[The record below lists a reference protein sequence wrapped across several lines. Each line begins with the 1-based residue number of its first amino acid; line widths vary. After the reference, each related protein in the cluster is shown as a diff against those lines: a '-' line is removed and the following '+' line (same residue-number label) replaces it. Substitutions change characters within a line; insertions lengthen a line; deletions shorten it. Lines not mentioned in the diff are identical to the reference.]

1 MDEAKDYK
9 AYLKALKE
17 ATKKKQTG
25 TLGSTK
31 DYIKRRKIIAGIE
44 VMPKVGKFTDGGMC
58 RGMGAAVKGGNFK
71 GVK

>member
-17 ATKKKQTG
+17 ATKKKPIS
-25 TLGSTK
+25 STS
-31 DYIKRRKIIAGIE
+31 DYIKRRKILAGI
-44 VMPKVGKFTDGGMC
+44 KTTKFSCGGM
-58 RGMGAAVKGGNFK
+58 GIAVKGGKFE

>member
-17 ATKKKQTG
+17 ATKKKNT
-25 TLGSTK
+25 SAA
-31 DYIKRRKIIAGIE
+31 DFIKRRKQLAGAKILK
-44 VMPKVGKFTDGGMC
+44 MSGGGMC

-71 GVK
+71 GVM

>member
-17 ATKKKQTG
+17 ATKKKPT
-25 TLGSTK
+25 SSSS
-31 DYIKRRKIIAGIE
+31 DYIRRRRKL
-44 VMPKVGKFTDGGMC
+44 VGLNALSDLKTIKFSCGGM
-58 RGMGAAVKGGNFK
+58 GIAVKGGKFE

>member
-17 ATKKKQTG
+17 MTKKKSSLPSSKKYKKVLG
-25 TLGSTK
+25 TFPT
-31 DYIKRRKIIAGIE
+31 IKKLSE
-44 VMPKVGKFTDGGMC
+44 GGMC

-71 GVK
+71 GVM

>member
-17 ATKKKQTG
+17 ATKKQNKPTS
-25 TLGSTK
+25 STS
-31 DYIKRRKIIAGIE
+31 DYIKRRKQLSGINSLSGL
-44 VMPKVGKFTDGGMC
+44 KTIKFSCGGM
-58 RGMGAAVKGGNFK
+58 GIAIKGGDFK

>member
-17 ATKKKQTG
+17 ATKKKAT
-25 TLGSTK
+25 SSAS
-31 DYIKRRKIIAGIE
+31 DYIKRRKQLAGPNALSGLKTI
-44 VMPKVGKFTDGGMC
+44 KFSCGGM
-58 RGMGAAVKGGNFK
+58 GIAVKGGKFE